1 MAARVLRCSAK
12 LVSPSVSHANWASHV
27 VHDRTTYLHL
37 YCFASTAHFQPDQA
51 TRDALHGNADEPPF
65 AVACACKRDSSPP
78 RSALQ
83 EAALRW
89 HGRRSAVAA
98 AEAEEE
104 EEEEGMTISA
114 IQTMM
119 IPLQSFCDF
128 SPRRSPSQES
138 CGPRAQ
144 SFYSCL
150 P

>member
-12 LVSPSVSHANWASHV
+12 LVSPPVSHANWASHV
-27 VHDRTTYLHL
+27 VHDRTTCLRL
-37 YCFASTAHFQPDQA
+37 YYFASTAHFQPDRA
-51 TRDALHGNADEPPF
+51 TRDALRGNVDEPPF
-65 AVACACKRDSSPP
+65 AAACACKRDSSPP

-83 EAALRW
+83 EAELRW
-89 HGRRSAVAA
+89 HGRRSAA

-128 SPRRSPSQES
+128 SPRRSPSQGS
-138 CGPRAQ
+138 CGPPTQ
-144 SFYSCL
+144 SFYACL
-150 P
+150 H